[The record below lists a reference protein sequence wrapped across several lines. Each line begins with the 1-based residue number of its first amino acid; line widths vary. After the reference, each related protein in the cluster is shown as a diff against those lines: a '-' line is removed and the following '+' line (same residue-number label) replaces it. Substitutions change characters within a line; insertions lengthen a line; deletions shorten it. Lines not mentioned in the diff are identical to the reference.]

1 MTDLPRPP
9 AKPARPYFSSG
20 PCVKRPGWNPESLQ
34 DALLGRS
41 HRAKP
46 GKARLAE
53 AATLTHRLLG
63 LPKDYRVGIMPAS
76 DTGAFE
82 AAMWSMLGARGIEVL
97 AWESFGS
104 GWANDIVKELR
115 LEDVRLTEAAYGA
128 LPDLSN
134 VDFSR
139 DVIFTWNGT
148 TSGVRVP
155 DGRWIPDDRQ
165 GLTFADATSAAFA
178 QRIDWPK
185 VDVATF
191 SFQKALGGEAQHGV
205 LILSPRAV
213 QRLENFAPKR
223 PIPKIFRLAKAG
235 KLIQGIFEGETI
247 NTPSMLVIEDY
258 LDALRW
264 AESIGGHDKLVAR
277 ADANAAVVDRWVAKT
292 PWVRHLAADPTTRSN
307 TSVCLAFADPAVPA
321 ERQAGLAKAIAQ
333 RLEAEGAAYDIGAYR
348 DAPPG
353 LRIWCGS
360 TVETSDLDALM
371 PWLDWAYRSETE
383 MRT

>member
-1 MTDLPRPP
+1 MTDLTRPP
-9 AKPARPYFSSG
+9 VKPARPHFSSG
-20 PCVKRPGWNPESLQ
+20 PCVKRPGWTPQNLDVS
-34 DALLGRS
+34 LLGRS

-46 GKARLAE
+46 GKARIAE
-53 AATLTHRLLG
+53 AIALTHKLLE

-82 AAMWSMLGARGIEVL
+82 AALWSMLGTRGVEVI

-104 GWANDIVKELR
+104 GWANDIVKELG
-115 LEDVRLTEAAYGA
+115 LGNTKVTEAPYGA
-128 LPDLSN
+128 LPDLTK
-134 VDFSR
+134 VDFTR

-155 DGRWIPDDRQ
+155 DGKWIAGDRA

-178 QRIDWPK
+178 QHIDWPK
-185 VDVATF
+185 IDVATY

-213 QRLENFAPKR
+213 QRLESFMPKR
-223 PIPKIFRLAKAG
+223 PIPKIFRLAKG
-235 KLIQGIFEGETI
+235 GQLIQGIFEGETI

-264 AESIGGHDKLVAR
+264 AERIGGLAALIAR
-277 ADANAAVVDRWVAKT
+277 ANANAAVIDRWVSRT
-292 PWVRHLAADPTTRSN
+292 PWVKHLAADPKTRSN
-307 TSVCLAFADPAVPA
+307 TSVCLTFDDRAVPA
-321 ERQAGLAKAIAQ
+321 AKQAALAKAIAA
-333 RLEAEGAAYDIGAYR
+333 RLEAERAAYDIGAYR

-360 TVETSDLDALM
+360 TVEASDLEALT
-371 PWLDWAYRSETE
+371 PWLDWAHDTE
-383 MRT
+383 IGRA

>member
-1 MTDLPRPP
+1 MTDLTRPP
-9 AKPARPYFSSG
+9 VKPARPHFSSG
-20 PCVKRPGWNPESLQ
+20 PCVKRPGWTPQNLDTS
-34 DALLGRS
+34 LLGRS
-41 HRAKP
+41 HRARP

-53 AATLTHRLLG
+53 AIALTHKLLE
-63 LPKDYRVGIMPAS
+63 LPANYRVGIMPAS

-82 AAMWSMLGARGIEVL
+82 AAMWSMLGARSVEVI

-104 GWANDIVKELR
+104 GWANDIVKELA
-115 LEDVRLTEAAYGA
+115 LGNAKVTEAPYGS
-128 LPDLSN
+128 LPDLTK
-134 VDFSR
+134 VDFTR

-155 DGRWIPDDRQ
+155 DGKWIAGDRA

-178 QRIDWPK
+178 QAIDWPK
-185 VDVATF
+185 IDVATF

-213 QRLENFAPKR
+213 LRLESFTPKR
-223 PIPKIFRLAKAG
+223 PIPKIFRLAKG
-235 KLIQGIFEGETI
+235 GQLIQGIFEGETI

-264 AESIGGHDKLVAR
+264 AERIGGSEALIAR
-277 ADANAAVVDRWVAKT
+277 ADANAAVIGGWVSRT
-292 PWVRHLAADPTTRSN
+292 PWIKHLATDPKTRSN
-307 TSVCLAFADPAVPA
+307 TSLCLAFDDKAVPN
-321 ERQAGLAKAIAQ
+321 ERQAALAKAMAA
-333 RLEAEGAAYDIGAYR
+333 RLETEGAAYDIGAYR

-360 TVETSDLDALM
+360 TVEAADLEALT
-371 PWLDWAYRSETE
+371 PWLDWAYATETG
-383 MRT
+383 RA